1 MAIDKTIKLGLDAED
16 VIKKL
21 ENIEKELQGVKK
33 GVEDGT
39 QEMGKLNKSTATTA
53 KGMTTLASGIG
64 FVAIALKAL
73 AISGII
79 RLFDMFYNL
88 LQNNQTILDA
98 TNKAFETINISL
110 KAVVQSLTKMQEDGL
125 LQGFFDW
132 WKENIIDLMLSP
144 ITSVIEG
151 VGLLGTAI
159 TKLFEKEFK
168 EAAKLALA
176 GAKKIRDGVLIIPA
190 AMDDL
195 KDSTE
200 GATTAIKN
208 QVKDAKAL
216 ADQIVELRKEVELAE
231 AQQRFLQMT
240 YQRDAEL
247 QRQVRDDVSKTID
260 ERIEANNKL
269 GEILQEQFTEEEK
282 VSLKRLEL
290 AELELSTDEE
300 NIQLQVALI
309 NAQTEYADLQERIV
323 GQTSEQKVNET
334 ALNDERVA
342 NLQELSDI
350 GKTELDRQINDIEI
364 QAEQKRILA
373 RRTISDEQEL
383 QDTLVRINKD
393 ASDKIIQI
401 EKLEAATKRDIIA
414 NAFGDVT
421 SLLGEESKAGK
432 ALAVAQTLINTY
444 SAATSALAPPPL
456 GAGPIWGIPVAIG
469 AVAAGMAN
477 LKNILSTKLPGVSDD
492 TSQPTP
498 TADIPSAGGGGI
510 GGLIPGFN
518 DFNTPSTVPNI
529 NTVTTPD
536 DTTQQ
541 PIQAYVV
548 ENDIS
553 NAQAL
558 QEELEIQATL

>member
-1 MAIDKTIKLGLDAED
+1 
-16 VIKKL
+16 
-21 ENIEKELQGVKK
+21 
-33 GVEDGT
+33 
-39 QEMGKLNKSTATTA
+39 
-53 KGMTTLASGIG
+53 
-64 FVAIALKAL
+64 
-73 AISGII
+73 
-79 RLFDMFYNL
+79 
-88 LQNNQTILDA
+88 
-98 TNKAFETINISL
+98 
-110 KAVVQSLTKMQEDGL
+110 
-125 LQGFFDW
+125 
-132 WKENIIDLMLSP
+132 
-144 ITSVIEG
+144 
-151 VGLLGTAI
+151 
-159 TKLFEKEFK
+159 
-168 EAAKLALA
+168 
-176 GAKKIRDGVLIIPA
+176 
-190 AMDDL
+190 MDDL

-414 NAFGDVT
+414 NALGNIST
-421 SLLGEESKAGK
+421 LMGEESKAGK

-498 TADIPSAGGGGI
+498 TADIPSASGGGI

-518 DFNTPSTVPNI
+518 DFNTPSTIPNI

-536 DTTQQ
+536 DATQQ